1 MRLLDLALASAL
13 LWSSGPSVV
22 RELPPAKPR
31 DVEIIGLDYAFQA
44 PSTLPGGRTTFRFFN
59 RGKVSHELNIGL
71 LKRGVTVQQFV
82 DAMSTERPIAEVREM
97 SVGVLFAEPGA
108 RAPAALSTDL
118 LPGRTYI
125 VICVFKDTLTTK
137 RHIGMGMFSLI
148 TVGPAAAP
156 ASPAPAVDSVIG
168 ADYAFVR
175 YPRTLAP
182 GRHHFAFA
190 NEGTARHEISM
201 ALLAPGATVQKLV
214 EVSRADGEVES
225 LIEQRVGVLAALG
238 RTAPLG
244 LLQVDML
251 PGRDYAIVCNFH
263 DTPGSPS
270 HLMLGMF
277 GSIHVSAA
285 KARH

>member
-1 MRLLDLALASAL
+1 MRLLAMALAPAL
-13 LWSSGPSVV
+13 LWSSGPSVAG
-22 RELPPAKPR
+22 ELPRAKPR
-31 DVEIIGLDYAFQA
+31 EVEIIGLDYAFQA

-82 DAMSTERPIAEVREM
+82 DAMSTDRPIAEVREM
-97 SVGVLFAEPGA
+97 SVGVLFAEPGT

-125 VICVFKDTLTTK
+125 VICIFKDTLTAK
-137 RHIGMGMFSLI
+137 RHTGMGMFSLI
-148 TVGPAAAP
+148 TVGPAAAR
-156 ASPAPAVDSVIG
+156 ASPAPAVDSVVG

-201 ALLAPGATVQKLV
+201 ALLAPGATVQRLV
-214 EVSRADGEVES
+214 EVSQADGDLGS
-225 LIEQRVGVLAALG
+225 LIEQRVGVLVALG
-238 RTAPLG
+238 GTAPLG
-244 LLQVDML
+244 LLEIDML
-251 PGRDYAIVCNFH
+251 PGRDYAIVCTFA
-263 DTPGSPS
+263 DTPGSPR
-270 HLMLGMF
+270 HVMLGMF

-285 KARH
+285 KASR

>member
-1 MRLLDLALASAL
+1 MRPLDLALAL
-13 LWSSGPSVV
+13 TLVWSSGPAVT

-97 SVGVLFAEPGA
+97 SVGVLFAEPGT

-118 LPGRTYI
+118 VPGRTYI
-125 VICVFKDTLTTK
+125 VICVFKDTLTAK

-148 TVGPAAAP
+148 TVGPVAAR
-156 ASPAPAVDSVIG
+156 ASPAPAVDSVVG
-168 ADYAFVR
+168 ADYSFVR

-190 NEGTARHEISM
+190 NEGTARHEVSM
-201 ALLAPGATVQKLV
+201 PCWR
-214 EVSRADGEVES
+214 RA
-225 LIEQRVGVLAALG
+225 
-238 RTAPLG
+238 
-244 LLQVDML
+244 
-251 PGRDYAIVCNFH
+251 
-263 DTPGSPS
+263 
-270 HLMLGMF
+270 
-277 GSIHVSAA
+277 
-285 KARH
+285 

>member
-1 MRLLDLALASAL
+1 M
-13 LWSSGPSVV
+13 
-22 RELPPAKPR
+22 
-31 DVEIIGLDYAFQA
+31 EIIGLDYAFQA
-44 PSTLPGGRTTFRFFN
+44 PSTLPSGRTTFRFFN

-82 DAMSTERPIAEVREM
+82 DAMTTERPITEVREI
-97 SVGVLFAEPGA
+97 SVGVLFAEPGT

-125 VICVFKDTLTTK
+125 VICVFKDTLTAK

-148 TVGPAAAP
+148 TVGPAVAR
-156 ASPAPAVDSVIG
+156 ASPAPAVDSVVG
-168 ADYAFVR
+168 ADYSFVR
-175 YPRTLAP
+175 YPRTLPP

-190 NEGTARHEISM
+190 NQGTARHEISM
-201 ALLAPGATVQKLV
+201 ALLVPGVTVQKLV
-214 EVSRADGEVES
+214 EVSRADGDLQS

-238 RTAPLG
+238 GTAPLG
-244 LLQVDML
+244 LLEVDML

-270 HLMLGMF
+270 HVMLGMF

-285 KARH
+285 KARR